1 MRKTGRYADEPLLLP
16 IDIDPEPIEERLTAW
31 GGAALLIQSVRSL
44 DVPGSS
50 KRNIQLKQRQRGY
63 SEAEYVESLIVL
75 HALGGDCV
83 DDLERLRE
91 DGGLAEL
98 LGYEVPSP
106 EAARKFLNQFH
117 DEALVSEAQQQA
129 LALGQVS
136 SIPGENAALRGLAQV
151 NGDVIGIIG
160 RRCAEQKI
168 ATVDVDST
176 IIESWKREAQR
187 TYEGSTGYQPMLA
200 LWAEMDLVLTD
211 EFRDGNVPAIH
222 APLGVTRQA
231 FAVLPP
237 SVNEYYFRGDS
248 ACYEHELLTWLRDE
262 QREGGPQG
270 FIGFAVSAP
279 MHAALAEEI
288 QQTAEEHWKLYSED
302 AGARKEYAVINYYP
316 EEAAV
321 NRYREPL
328 RYIGIRIRRKQ
339 REMFEGSREV
349 LHFAVA
355 TNLWDWDPKRLLE
368 WHREKAGSIEAVH
381 DVLKNELGAGVLPS
395 KRFGADAAWFR
406 LAVITH
412 NVLTGLKRLA
422 LPPEL
427 LNARPK
433 RLRFLIFTTPGRLV
447 EHARRT
453 MLRIMRSW
461 NRFTNWLPAIR
472 ALPAPVL

>member
-31 GGAALLIQSVRSL
+31 GGAALLVQAIRSF
-44 DVPGSS
+44 DVPGSTQ
-50 KRNIQLKQRQRGY
+50 RNVHLKQRQRGY
-63 SEAEYVESLIVL
+63 GEAEYVESLIVL
-75 HALGGDCV
+75 HALGGECV
-83 DDLERLRE
+83 EDLERLRE
-91 DGGLAEL
+91 DAGLPEL
-98 LGYEVPSP
+98 LGYQVPSP

-129 LALGQVS
+129 LALGEAS
-136 SIPGENAALRGLAQV
+136 CIPGENAALRGLAQV

-160 RRCAEQKI
+160 RRCPEQKI

-200 LWAEMDLVLTD
+200 LWAEMDLVLAD

-222 APLGVTRQA
+222 APLGVTRRA
-231 FAVLPP
+231 FAALPP

-248 ACYEHELLTWLRDE
+248 ACYEHELLRWLRDE
-262 QREGGPQG
+262 KREGGPHG
-270 FIGFAVSAP
+270 FIGFAVSTP

-288 QQTAEEHWKLYSED
+288 QQTPEEHWKLYSED

-339 REMFEGSREV
+339 REMFEGGREV

-355 TNLWDWDPKRLLE
+355 SNLWDWDPKRLLE

-381 DVLKNELGAGVLPS
+381 EVLKNELGAGVLPS

-406 LAVITH
+406 LAVLTH

-422 LPPEL
+422 VPPEL

>member
-1 MRKTGRYADEPLLLP
+1 MKKTGRYADEPLLLP
-16 IDIDPEPIEERLTAW
+16 IDIDREPIEERLTAW
-31 GGAALLIQSVRSL
+31 GGAALLIQAIRSF

-50 KRNIQLKQRQRGY
+50 QRNVEVKQRQRGY

-91 DGGLAEL
+91 DAGLPEL

-117 DEALVSEAQQQA
+117 DEALGTEAQQQA
-129 LALGQVS
+129 LALGQAS
-136 SIPGENAALRGLAQV
+136 WIPGENAALRGLAQV
-151 NGDVIGIIG
+151 NCDAIGILG

-168 ATVDVDST
+168 ATVDLDST

-187 TYEGSTGYQPMLA
+187 TYEGSTGYQPMLG
-200 LWAEMDLVLTD
+200 LWAEMDLILAD
-211 EFRDGNVPAIH
+211 EFRAGNVPAIH
-222 APLGVTRQA
+222 APLGVARRA
-231 FAVLPP
+231 FAALPP

-262 QREGGPQG
+262 KREGAPQS

-279 MHAALAEEI
+279 MHTALAEEI
-288 QQTAEEHWKLYSED
+288 QQTPEQHWKLYSED
-302 AGARKEYAVINYYP
+302 ASAVKEYAIINYYP

-328 RYIGIRIRRKQ
+328 RYIGVRVKRKQ
-339 REMFEGSREV
+339 RELFEGGREV

-427 LNARPK
+427 LKARPK

-453 MLRIMRSW
+453 MLRIVRSW

-472 ALPAPVL
+472 ALPAPSF

>member
-1 MRKTGRYADEPLLLP
+1 
-16 IDIDPEPIEERLTAW
+16 
-31 GGAALLIQSVRSL
+31 
-44 DVPGSS
+44 
-50 KRNIQLKQRQRGY
+50 
-63 SEAEYVESLIVL
+63 
-75 HALGGDCV
+75 
-83 DDLERLRE
+83 
-91 DGGLAEL
+91 
-98 LGYEVPSP
+98 
-106 EAARKFLNQFH
+106 
-117 DEALVSEAQQQA
+117 
-129 LALGQVS
+129 
-136 SIPGENAALRGLAQV
+136 
-151 NGDVIGIIG
+151 
-160 RRCAEQKI
+160 
-168 ATVDVDST
+168 
-176 IIESWKREAQR
+176 
-187 TYEGSTGYQPMLA
+187 MLA
-200 LWAEMDLVLTD
+200 LWAEMDLVLAD

-222 APLGVTRQA
+222 APLRVARRA
-231 FAVLPP
+231 FSALPP

-248 ACYEHELLTWLRDE
+248 ACYEHELLSWLRDE
-262 QREGGPQG
+262 ERTGGPSG
-270 FIGFAVSAP
+270 CIGFAVSAP
-279 MHAALAEEI
+279 LHAALAEEI
-288 QQTAEEHWKLYSED
+288 QQTPEQHWKLYSQD
-302 AGARKEYAVINYYP
+302 AGAVKEYAVINYYP

-328 RYIGIRIRRKQ
+328 RYIGIRVRRKQ
-339 REMFEGSREV
+339 RELFEGGREV

-381 DVLKNELGAGVLPS
+381 AVLKNELGAGVLPS

-427 LNARPK
+427 LKARPK

-472 ALPAPVL
+472 ALPAPIF